1 MLGKKPI
8 NLEFIRDKNLVFE
21 ITRLVSENINTLNEV
36 FNYLRNKNVKQNI
49 SEKVNLY
56 KNLSKRI
63 YNIDDKVCSVEN
75 ICNNL
80 SINKLHKFRDDFKM
94 TKLNFFYMKMKNRV
108 NNIKIFIKNLLYKKN
123 RELYEMTKNKNPG
136 ISFKEV
142 ENTIKTLNNIYQ
154 FKNIEVKEIL
164 PSLYSIE
171 KK

>member
-1 MLGKKPI
+1 
-8 NLEFIRDKNLVFE
+8 
-21 ITRLVSENINTLNEV
+21 
-36 FNYLRNKNVKQNI
+36 
-49 SEKVNLY
+49 
-56 KNLSKRI
+56 
-63 YNIDDKVCSVEN
+63 
-75 ICNNL
+75 
-80 SINKLHKFRDDFKM
+80 
-94 TKLNFFYMKMKNRV
+94 MKMKNRV